1 MEPSPG
7 ETRAQRPLRFAE
19 MLEGQGPQGGGRA
32 ETREAGQLGG
42 RPTTQE
48 PPDVRRLTKEKV
60 PRALH

>member
-1 MEPSPG
+1 MPRDPSASQRCSRGRGRG
-7 ETRAQRPLRFAE
+7 E
-19 MLEGQGPQGGGRA
+19 
-32 ETREAGQLGG
+32 EAGQLAG